1 LAVSAT
7 KKILNFSRKIYFWI
21 SISHFLHICIKVF
34 LDFAIRGSGETRGW
48 TRPWSSRA
56 ERGTPRSYV
65 KPRDCAARRVHL
77 FSPCARALD
86 ARDSHT
92 SVRAGAAE
100 AVRQARAAVRALAP
114 LARSLARSR
123 DRRCQLAFSNNFH
136 PSKEARRG
144 RSLRFFSTFL
154 CSFPRALSL
163 SRDPILRRGGLAS
176 SNEDE
181 KDQRRH
187 GRSGFARER
196 LCYELYIFF
205 S

>member
-1 LAVSAT
+1 MY
-7 KKILNFSRKIYFWI
+7 KGFSR
-21 SISHFLHICIKVF
+21 LC
-34 LDFAIRGSGETRGW
+34 DSGETGGW
-48 TRPWSSRA
+48 TRPWSSLA

-86 ARDSHT
+86 ARDLHT

-100 AVRQARAAVRALAP
+100 AVCQARAAVRALAP
-114 LARSLARSR
+114 LARSR
-123 DRRCQLAFSNNFH
+123 DRRCQLAFSDNFH

-181 KDQRRH
+181 KDRRRS
-187 GRSGFARER
+187 GRPGFARER

-205 S
+205 FLDNNR